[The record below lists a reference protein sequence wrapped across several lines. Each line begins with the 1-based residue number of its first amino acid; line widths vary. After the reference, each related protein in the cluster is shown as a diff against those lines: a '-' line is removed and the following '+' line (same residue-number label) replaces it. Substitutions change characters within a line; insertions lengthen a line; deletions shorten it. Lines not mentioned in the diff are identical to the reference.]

1 MMLDLVELAHL
12 CAYVLEY
19 IPRAFE
25 RVAFYSPEQLEFD
38 QFVDNFCFSLQRIDS
53 QLVLVS

>member
-1 MMLDLVELAHL
+1 MLDQMEEDLVQLAHL

-38 QFVDNFCFSLQRIDS
+38 QCC
-53 QLVLVS
+53 